1 MEEINISEIK
11 LNVATLCAYM
21 GFTTDQLAEAAGIDK
36 NRLASVRAG
45 RIRMSGDD
53 LIGLSMATGI
63 PMKNI
68 QTSKELQ

>member
-1 MEEINISEIK
+1 
-11 LNVATLCAYM
+11 M

-53 LIGLSMATGI
+53 LLGLSMATGI

>member
-53 LIGLSMATGI
+53 LLGLSMATGI